1 MKKKDSKKKFIVSVI
16 SWILFV
22 IILGLSAGSADW
34 WINFLVG
41 VFGGFLVMLLIR
53 SFMK

>member
-1 MKKKDSKKKFIVSVI
+1 MKKKNSKSKLIVSAV
-16 SWILFV
+16 SWVLFA

-34 WINFLVG
+34 WINLSVG
-41 VFGGFLVMLLIR
+41 VIGGFLVMLLIR

>member
-1 MKKKDSKKKFIVSVI
+1 MKKKDSKVKLIVSVI
-16 SWILFV
+16 SFIVFA

-34 WINFLVG
+34 WINLLVSII
-41 VFGGFLVMLLIR
+41 GGYLVMLLIR